1 MTSLDRFSFSY
12 RVEIENSASAATPV
26 QLVSRE
32 WHIRDFN
39 GRVQTVQGPGVV
51 GQQPLLHPGQSYEY
65 TSGAAI
71 ATLKGSMQG
80 TYTMLRLPAAGDA
93 AAVAAAGAG
102 AGALFEVEIAPFA
115 LCPPRSA
122 SGGSSAGSSKGGDG
136 GKGGDGRAG
145 TASGG
150 AGKQGGGTMQRS
162 GLPPVLAS
170 A

>member
-1 MTSLDRFSFSY
+1 MVRTQFLGG
-12 RVEIENSASAATPV
+12 I
-26 QLVSRE
+26 LV
-32 WHIRDFN
+32 
-39 GRVQTVQGPGVV
+39 GG
-51 GQQPLLHPGQSYEY
+51 LLLS
-65 TSGAAI
+65 
-71 ATLKGSMQG
+71 
-80 TYTMLRLPAAGDA
+80 LPAAGDA

-150 AGKQGGGTMQRS
+150 AQRT
-162 GLPPVLAS
+162 A
-170 A
+170 ARA